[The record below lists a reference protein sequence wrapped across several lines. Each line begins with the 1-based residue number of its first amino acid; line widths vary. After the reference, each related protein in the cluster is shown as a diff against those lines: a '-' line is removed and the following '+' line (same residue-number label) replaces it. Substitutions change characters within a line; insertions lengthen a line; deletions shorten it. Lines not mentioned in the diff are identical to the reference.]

1 MSSSES
7 DDPSIISEEY
17 SEDGSESED
26 SGEIQI
32 EDSVKQ
38 ISRELL
44 EARGYSIY
52 RDFHTDL
59 YPKIIGKTIGENPDG
74 KYLQILF
81 IIDQKL
87 NVEPLN
93 RIIKHLIDTDVK
105 HCIIVHAGN
114 NVSAKIMEI
123 SHNLLTLKIKLEFF
137 PYNNLRYNIT
147 KHELVPKH
155 ELVIGQEALNLRKK
169 FGKYLTVM
177 LTTDPVSRFYGF
189 NRGDII
195 KIYRRDSTITYRIV
209 Y

>member
-7 DDPSIISEEY
+7 ENSIQDSDEYSSEE
-17 SEDGSESED
+17 SDIEEHG
-26 SGEIQI
+26 IQI

-44 EARGYSIY
+44 EARGYLVY
-52 RDFHTDL
+52 KDFHNDS
-59 YPKIIGKTIGENPDG
+59 YPKIIGKNKE
-74 KYLQILF
+74 KKSLQILF

-93 RIIKHLIDTDVK
+93 KIIKHLIDTDVK

-114 NVSAKIMEI
+114 NVSAKILEI
-123 SHNLLTLKIKLEFF
+123 SNNLLTLKIKLEFF

-155 ELVIGQEALNLRKK
+155 ELITGEEAINLRKK
-169 FGKYLTVM
+169 FGKVLTVM